1 MRKSITKLSEIPK
14 GSRFVITGFEEEGS
28 EYSEKLL
35 KMGFVAGT
43 IVERTSADI
52 SDPMVFSVRHSRVA
66 LRKKEARE
74 IFVKDSES

>member
-1 MRKSITKLSEIPK
+1 MSNNITKLSEIPK
-14 GSRFVITGFEEEGS
+14 GSRFIISGFEQEGS

-35 KMGFVAGT
+35 KMGFVEGT
-43 IVERTSADI
+43 VVERTSADI

-74 IFVKDSES
+74 IYVKDPE